1 MFKYHLIFANMK
13 IYRIYF
19 NKLEFDK
26 IMLNINTVHEI
37 IRKSKEYY
45 LQVR

>member
-1 MFKYHLIFANMK
+1 MFKYHLIFVNMN

-19 NKLEFDK
+19 NKPEFDK

-37 IRKSKEYY
+37 IRKSK
-45 LQVR
+45 